1 MTTDVGQATP
11 RVAAVKSRRTVA
23 IAIAAALVALVAVVF
38 IAARSSSRD
47 ANASGGA
54 GSTKDGSVVVPATLT
69 PLSAAQVPASVAARY
84 PAATSAPPGTSSNQ
98 RTTVAPRQPSRTTT
112 ASITSP
118 ITAPSGVGTIAASA
132 LPSQARDTLALI
144 ASGGP
149 YPYKQD
155 GVVWEN
161 REGRLPKQKRGYYH
175 EYTVVTPGSPD
186 RGARRIISGSDGAH
200 YYTADHYGSFKLVID
215 Q

>member
-1 MTTDVGQATP
+1 MTTNVGQATP

-23 IAIAAALVALVAVVF
+23 IVIAAVLVALVAVVF
-38 IAARSSSRD
+38 IAARGGGHG
-47 ANASGGA
+47 ANASS
-54 GSTKDGSVVVPATLT
+54 GSGSPKDGSVVVPATLT
-69 PLSAAQVPASVAARY
+69 PLSAAPVPASGAVRD
-84 PAATSAPPGTSSNQ
+84 PAATSAPADRSSTE
-98 RTTVAPRQPSRTTT
+98 RITVAPRQPLRTTT

-186 RGARRIISGSDGAH
+186 RGARRIITGSDGAH

>member
-1 MTTDVGQATP
+1 MTTNVGEATP

-23 IAIAAALVALVAVVF
+23 IVIAAALVALVAVVF
-38 IAARSSSRD
+38 MAARGGGHG
-47 ANASGGA
+47 ANASSGS

-69 PLSAAQVPASVAARY
+69 PLSAAPVPASGAVRY
-84 PAATSAPPGTSSNQ
+84 PAVTSAPADRSSTE
-98 RTTVAPRQPSRTTT
+98 RTTVAPRPPLRTTT

-118 ITAPSGVGTIAASA
+118 ITVPSGVGTIAASA

-161 REGRLPKQKRGYYH
+161 REGRLPTQRRGYYH

-186 RGARRIISGSDGAH
+186 RGARRIITGSDGAH